1 MILSDNEIGLLCEG
15 EQPMISPFLASQ
27 ISANNHGARLLSYG
41 VSSYG
46 YDVQLAEQFQIFSNQ
61 AGVGMWSSRS
71 RTPPACRSRSTWM
84 KASRSLSS
92 CGGKPAGPRMQI
104 GMASIRARKASP

>member
-61 AGVGMWSSRS
+61 DATLTSRRWNQAS
-71 RTPPACRSRSTWM
+71 VDVFETM
-84 KASRSLSS
+84 KPNTLRRR
-92 CGGKPAGPRMQI
+92 GI
-104 GMASIRARKASP
+104 NSPVITQK